1 MKFKFRVTG
10 DDVRDYL
17 FLTIGVLF
25 YTIGWGAFMLPY
37 QITVGGVAG
46 ISNIVYFITGIP
58 IDVTYFLINACLM
71 IVALKLLGWRF
82 MVKTIYCIFA
92 ITFMLRIIQMLLKQP
107 DGSLLQLMGP
117 QESFMACI
125 IGSSVCG
132 IGLGFIFMQHGS
144 TGGTDILAAI
154 VNKYRDVSL
163 GRVLTIC
170 DIVIVSSCYFIFYN
184 WRLVVFGFCTLF
196 VMYYVM
202 DYFMDR
208 QRHSVQFFIITK
220 RYDEISHAINEEVHR
235 GCTLLQAEGS
245 YTHEGCK
252 VVMCIARKFESN
264 RIYDIINEIDPQAFV
279 SQSRVV
285 GVFGKGF
292 SAIQSKKP
300 KARTGSAHVA
310 GKETDGA
317 K

>member
-1 MKFKFRVTG
+1 MKFKFRFTG
-10 DDVRDYL
+10 EDLRDYL

-46 ISNIVYFITGIP
+46 ISNIVYFISGIP
-58 IDVTYFLINACLM
+58 VDVTYFLINACLM
-71 IVALKLLGWRF
+71 ILALKILGFRF

-92 ITFMLRIIQMLLKQP
+92 ITFMLRVVQMLLKQP
-107 DGSLLQLMGP
+107 DGTLLQMMGP
-117 QESFMACI
+117 HESFMACI
-125 IGSSVCG
+125 IGSALCG

-170 DIVIVSSCYFIFYN
+170 DIIIVSSCYFIFYD

-235 GCTLLQAEGS
+235 GCTLLKAEGS

-264 RIYDIINEIDPQAFV
+264 RIFEIINEIDPNAFV

-292 SAIQSKKP
+292 SAISGKKHRSRKQSSKQNQ
-300 KARTGSAHVA
+300 
-310 GKETDGA
+310 
-317 K
+317 

>member
-1 MKFKFRVTG
+1 MKFKFRFTG
-10 DDVRDYL
+10 EDLRDYL

-46 ISNIVYFITGIP
+46 ISNIVYFISGIP
-58 IDVTYFLINACLM
+58 VDVTYFLINACLM
-71 IVALKLLGWRF
+71 ILALKILGFRF

-92 ITFMLRIIQMLLKQP
+92 ITFMLRVVQMLLKQP
-107 DGSLLQLMGP
+107 DGTLLQMMGP
-117 QESFMACI
+117 HESFMACI
-125 IGSSVCG
+125 IGSALCG

-170 DIVIVSSCYFIFYN
+170 DIIIVSSCYFIFYD

-264 RIYDIINEIDPQAFV
+264 RIFEIINEIDPNAFV

-292 SAIQSKKP
+292 SAISGKKHRSRKQLSKQNQ
-300 KARTGSAHVA
+300 
-310 GKETDGA
+310 
-317 K
+317 

>member
-1 MKFKFRVTG
+1 MKFKFRFSG
-10 DDVRDYL
+10 EDLRDYL

-46 ISNIVYFITGIP
+46 ISNIVYFISGIP
-58 IDVTYFLINACLM
+58 VDVTYFLINACLM
-71 IVALKLLGWRF
+71 ILALKILGFRF

-92 ITFMLRIIQMLLKQP
+92 ITFMLRVVQMLLKQP
-107 DGSLLQLMGP
+107 DGTLLQMMGP
-117 QESFMACI
+117 HESFMACI
-125 IGSSVCG
+125 IGSALCG

-170 DIVIVSSCYFIFYN
+170 DIIIVSSCYFIFYD

-220 RYDEISHAINEEVHR
+220 RYDEISHAINEEAHR

-264 RIYDIINEIDPQAFV
+264 RIFEIINEIDPNAFV

-292 SAIQSKKP
+292 SAISGKKHRSRKQSSKQNQ
-300 KARTGSAHVA
+300 
-310 GKETDGA
+310 
-317 K
+317 

>member
-1 MKFKFRVTG
+1 MKFKFRFSG
-10 DDVRDYL
+10 EDLRDYL
-17 FLTIGVLF
+17 FLTVGVLF

-46 ISNIVYFITGIP
+46 VSNIVYFISGIP
-58 IDVTYFLINACLM
+58 VDVTYFLINACLM
-71 IVALKLLGWRF
+71 MLALKILGFRF

-92 ITFMLRIIQMLLKQP
+92 ITFMLRMVQLLLKQP
-107 DGSLLQLMGP
+107 DGTLLQMMGP
-117 QESFMACI
+117 HESFMACI
-125 IGSSVCG
+125 IGSALCG

-144 TGGTDILAAI
+144 TGGTDIVAAI

-170 DIVIVSSCYFIFYN
+170 DIIIVSSCYFIFYD

-264 RIYDIINEIDPQAFV
+264 RIFEIINEIDPHAFV

-292 SAIQSKKP
+292 SAISGKKSRSRKQS
-300 KARTGSAHVA
+300 
-310 GKETDGA
+310 GK
-317 K
+317 

>member
-1 MKFKFRVTG
+1 MKFKFCFSG
-10 DDVRDYL
+10 EDLRDYL

-46 ISNIVYFITGIP
+46 ISNIVYFISGIP
-58 IDVTYFLINACLM
+58 VDVTYFLINACLM
-71 IVALKLLGWRF
+71 MLALKILGFRF

-92 ITFMLRIIQMLLKQP
+92 ITFMLRVVQMLLKQP
-107 DGSLLQLMGP
+107 DGTLLQMMGP
-117 QESFMACI
+117 HESFMACI
-125 IGSSVCG
+125 IGSALCG

-170 DIVIVSSCYFIFYN
+170 DIIIVSSCYFIFYD

-264 RIYDIINEIDPQAFV
+264 RIFEIINEIDPNAFV

-292 SAIQSKKP
+292 SAISGKKHRSRKQSSKQNQ
-300 KARTGSAHVA
+300 
-310 GKETDGA
+310 
-317 K
+317 

>member
-1 MKFKFRVTG
+1 MKFKLNVTG
-10 DDVRDYL
+10 EDVKDYL

-46 ISNIVYFITGIP
+46 ISNIVYFAAGIP
-58 IDVTYFLINACLM
+58 ADVTYFLINICFL
-71 IVALKLLGWRF
+71 IVALKILGLKF
-82 MVKTIYCIFA
+82 LVKTIYCIFS
-92 ITFMLRIIQMLLKQP
+92 ITFMLRVVQMLLMQP
-107 DGSLLQLMGP
+107 NGKLLQLMGAN
-117 QESFMACI
+117 ESFMACI
-125 IGSSVCG
+125 IGSSMCG
-132 IGLGFIFMQHGS
+132 IGLGLIFMQNGS
-144 TGGTDILAAI
+144 TGGTDILAAV

-163 GRVLTIC
+163 GKVLTIC
-170 DIVIVSSCYFIFYN
+170 DIVIVSSCYFIFYD

-220 RYDEISHAINEEVHR
+220 KYDEISHAINEEVHR
-235 GCTLLQAEGS
+235 GCTLLSAEGS

-252 VVMCIARKFESN
+252 VVMCIARKFESS
-264 RIYDIINEIDPQAFV
+264 RIFDVINEIDPNAFV

-285 GVFGKGF
+285 GVFGNGF
-292 SAIQSKKP
+292 STIGKKKLPIKNKKGPNSKK
-300 KARTGSAHVA
+300 KASKA
-310 GKETDGA
+310 
-317 K
+317 

>member
-1 MKFKFRVTG
+1 MKFKFRFTG
-10 DDVRDYL
+10 EDLRDYL

-46 ISNIVYFITGIP
+46 ISNIVYFISGIP
-58 IDVTYFLINACLM
+58 VDVTYFLINACLM
-71 IVALKLLGWRF
+71 ILALKILGFRF
-82 MVKTIYCIFA
+82 MVKTIYCILA
-92 ITFMLRIIQMLLKQP
+92 ITFMLRVVQLLLKQP

-117 QESFMACI
+117 HESFMACI
-125 IGSSVCG
+125 IGSALCG
-132 IGLGFIFMQHGS
+132 IGLGFIFMQNGS

-170 DIVIVSSCYFIFYN
+170 DIIIVSSCYFIFYD

-264 RIYDIINEIDPQAFV
+264 RIFEIINEIDPNAFV

-292 SAIQSKKP
+292 SAISGKKHRSRKQSSKQNQ
-300 KARTGSAHVA
+300 
-310 GKETDGA
+310 
-317 K
+317 

>member
-1 MKFKFRVTG
+1 MKFKFRFTG
-10 DDVRDYL
+10 EDLRDYL

-46 ISNIVYFITGIP
+46 ISNIVYFISGIP
-58 IDVTYFLINACLM
+58 VDVTYFLINACLM
-71 IVALKLLGWRF
+71 ILALKILGFRF

-92 ITFMLRIIQMLLKQP
+92 ITFMLRVVQMLLKQP
-107 DGSLLQLMGP
+107 DGTLLQMMGP
-117 QESFMACI
+117 HESFMACI
-125 IGSSVCG
+125 IGSALCG

-170 DIVIVSSCYFIFYN
+170 DIIIVSSCYFIFYD

-220 RYDEISHAINEEVHR
+220 RCDEISHAINEEVHR

-264 RIYDIINEIDPQAFV
+264 RIFEIINEIDPQAFV

-292 SAIQSKKP
+292 SAIGVKKP
-300 KARTGSAHVA
+300 RSRKNS
-310 GKETDGA
+310 GKN
-317 K
+317 KIQ

>member
-1 MKFKFRVTG
+1 MKFKFRFTG
-10 DDVRDYL
+10 EDLRDYL

-46 ISNIVYFITGIP
+46 ISNIVYFISGIP
-58 IDVTYFLINACLM
+58 VDVTYFLINACLM
-71 IVALKLLGWRF
+71 ILALKILGFRF

-92 ITFMLRIIQMLLKQP
+92 ITFMLRVVQMLLKQP
-107 DGSLLQLMGP
+107 DGTLLQMMGP
-117 QESFMACI
+117 HESFMACI
-125 IGSSVCG
+125 IGSALCG

-170 DIVIVSSCYFIFYN
+170 DIIIVSSCYFIFYD

-264 RIYDIINEIDPQAFV
+264 RIFEIINEIDPNAFV

-292 SAIQSKKP
+292 SAISGKKHRSRKQSSKQNQ
-300 KARTGSAHVA
+300 
-310 GKETDGA
+310 
-317 K
+317 

>member
-1 MKFKFRVTG
+1 
-10 DDVRDYL
+10 
-17 FLTIGVLF
+17 
-25 YTIGWGAFMLPY
+25 
-37 QITVGGVAG
+37 
-46 ISNIVYFITGIP
+46 
-58 IDVTYFLINACLM
+58 
-71 IVALKLLGWRF
+71 

-92 ITFMLRIIQMLLKQP
+92 ITFMLRVVQMLLKQP
-107 DGSLLQLMGP
+107 DGTLLQMMGP
-117 QESFMACI
+117 HESFMACI
-125 IGSSVCG
+125 IGSALCG

-170 DIVIVSSCYFIFYN
+170 DIIIVSSCYFIFYD

-264 RIYDIINEIDPQAFV
+264 RIFEIINEIDPQAFV

-292 SAIQSKKP
+292 SAIGVKKP
-300 KARTGSAHVA
+300 RSRKNS
-310 GKETDGA
+310 GKN
-317 K
+317 KIH

>member
-1 MKFKFRVTG
+1 MKMDVKLRISS
-10 DDVRDYL
+10 DDLKDYL
-17 FLTIGVLF
+17 FMTIGVLF

-46 ISNIVYFITGIP
+46 VSNIVYFVSKIP
-58 IDVTYFLINACLM
+58 VDVTYFLINATLM
-71 IVALKLLGWRF
+71 VVALKVLGWRF
-82 MVKTIYCIFA
+82 MVKTIYCILA
-92 ITFMLRIIQMLLKQP
+92 ITFMLRVVQLLLKQP

-117 QESFMACI
+117 HESFMACI
-125 IGSSVCG
+125 IGSALCG
-132 IGLGFIFMQHGS
+132 IGLGFIFMQNGS

-170 DIVIVSSCYFIFYN
+170 DIIIVSSCYFIFYD

-220 RYDEISHAINEEVHR
+220 HYDEISHAINEEVHR

-264 RIYDIINEIDPQAFV
+264 RIFEIINEIDPQAFV

-292 SAIQSKKP
+292 SAIGVKKP
-300 KARTGSAHVA
+300 RSRKNS
-310 GKETDGA
+310 GKN
-317 K
+317 KIQ

>member
-1 MKFKFRVTG
+1 MKFKFCFSG
-10 DDVRDYL
+10 EDLRDYL

-46 ISNIVYFITGIP
+46 ISNIVYFISGIP
-58 IDVTYFLINACLM
+58 VDVTYFLINACLM
-71 IVALKLLGWRF
+71 MLALKILGFRF

-92 ITFMLRIIQMLLKQP
+92 ITFMLRVVQMLLKQP
-107 DGSLLQLMGP
+107 DGTLLQMMGP
-117 QESFMACI
+117 HESFMACI
-125 IGSSVCG
+125 IGSALCG

-170 DIVIVSSCYFIFYN
+170 DIIIVSSCYFIFYD

-264 RIYDIINEIDPQAFV
+264 RIFEIINEIDPNAFV

-292 SAIQSKKP
+292 SAISGKKHRSRKQS
-300 KARTGSAHVA
+300 SIQNQ
-310 GKETDGA
+310 
-317 K
+317 

>member
-1 MKFKFRVTG
+1 MKFKFRFTG
-10 DDVRDYL
+10 EDLRDYL

-46 ISNIVYFITGIP
+46 ISNIVYFISGIP
-58 IDVTYFLINACLM
+58 VDVTYFLINACLM
-71 IVALKLLGWRF
+71 ILALKILGFRF

-92 ITFMLRIIQMLLKQP
+92 ITFMLRVVQMLLKQP
-107 DGSLLQLMGP
+107 DGTLLQMMGP
-117 QESFMACI
+117 HESFMACI
-125 IGSSVCG
+125 IGSALCG

-163 GRVLTIC
+163 GRVLTIR
-170 DIVIVSSCYFIFYN
+170 DIIIVSSCYFIFYD

-264 RIYDIINEIDPQAFV
+264 RIFEIINEIDPNAFV

-292 SAIQSKKP
+292 SAISGKKHRSRKQSSKQNQ
-300 KARTGSAHVA
+300 
-310 GKETDGA
+310 
-317 K
+317 